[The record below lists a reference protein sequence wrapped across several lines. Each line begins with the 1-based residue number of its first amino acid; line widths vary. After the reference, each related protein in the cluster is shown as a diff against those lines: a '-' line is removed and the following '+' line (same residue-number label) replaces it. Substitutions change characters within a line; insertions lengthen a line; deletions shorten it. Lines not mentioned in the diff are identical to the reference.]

1 MRNNNTLLLRI
12 IVAIILLIHG
22 MAGMFNNGVND
33 FGNLYLN
40 EAGFAP
46 IGLPLAW
53 AIKISHVIAAIC
65 LLAEKYVKAA
75 CLVTIAILITGI
87 FMVHLPHGW
96 FVVGG
101 GSNGIEFNVL
111 LIVVLV
117 TIMFPEGLRKTIKV

>member
-1 MRNNNTLLLRI
+1 MRNRSTLLLRI
-12 IVAIILLIHG
+12 VVAIILLIHG

-40 EAGFAP
+40 EVGFAP

-53 AIKISHVIAAIC
+53 AIKISHVIAAVC
-65 LLAEKYVKAA
+65 LLIQKFVIPA

-87 FMVHLPHGW
+87 FMVHLPDGW

-101 GSNGIEFNVL
+101 GRNGIEFNVL

-117 TIMFPEGLRKTIKV
+117 TIMFPNGIVMNSKK

>member
-1 MRNNNTLLLRI
+1 MRNNSTLLLRI
-12 IVAIILLIHG
+12 IAAIILLIHG
-22 MAGMFNNGVND
+22 MAGMFNNGVKD

-40 EAGFAP
+40 QVGFAP

-53 AIKISHVIAAIC
+53 AIKISHLIAAFC
-65 LLAEKYVKAA
+65 LLFEKYVKPA
-75 CLVTIAILITGI
+75 CLVTIAILVTGI

-101 GSNGIEFNVL
+101 GRNGIEFNVL

-117 TIMFPEGLRKTIKV
+117 TIMFPKGLNKSK